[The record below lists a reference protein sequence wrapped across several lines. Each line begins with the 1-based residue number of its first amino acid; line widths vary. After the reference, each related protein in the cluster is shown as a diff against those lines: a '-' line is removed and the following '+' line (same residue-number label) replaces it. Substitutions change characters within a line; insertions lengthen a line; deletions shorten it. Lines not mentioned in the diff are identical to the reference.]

1 MISSLTCVLLWTPR
15 DGHCWMVRSS
25 RKSGT
30 RKRGEVESLTR
41 SQFTIIL
48 ATWPYKSLCRKPLW
62 WFAEHNSHSN
72 SCPYLSLPRCLL
84 EMAPAPGI
92 RSLAYLHE
100 FSLQHLGT
108 HPALQEI
115 DVTGGT
121 ALGVAHCVGQASWW
135 EHLLG
140 APSSRKAG
148 PQGAEGQDQ
157 AAGAALGQGS
167 EQFRVGAK
175 RNVKPSSPVCAP
187 FLGVHSDCPQLC
199 LMCVHWN

>member
-1 MISSLTCVLLWTPR
+1 M
-15 DGHCWMVRSS
+15 HCWMVRSS

-72 SCPYLSLPRCLL
+72 ACPYLSPPRCLL
-84 EMAPAPGI
+84 ETAPAPGI

-115 DVTGGT
+115 DVTGST
-121 ALGVAHCVGQASWW
+121 APGVAHCVGQASWW
-135 EHLLG
+135 EHPLQGRQSHSELKIRIKLLVLLWG
-140 APSSRKAG
+140 RGQRSSG
-148 PQGAEGQDQ
+148 W
-157 AAGAALGQGS
+157 
-167 EQFRVGAK
+167 EQ
-175 RNVKPSSPVCAP
+175 RNVRPSSPVCTP
-187 FLGVHSDCPQLC
+187 F
-199 LMCVHWN
+199 